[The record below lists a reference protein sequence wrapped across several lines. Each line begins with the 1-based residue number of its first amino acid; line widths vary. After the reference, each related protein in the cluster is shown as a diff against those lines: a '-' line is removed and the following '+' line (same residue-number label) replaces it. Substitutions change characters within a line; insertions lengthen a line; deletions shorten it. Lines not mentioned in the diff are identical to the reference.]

1 MVFRYR
7 NRPQIVQK
15 HTCISKEEGRSSLPE
30 GEWEVTESQREM
42 TQDKVKFVCQGATPW
57 KTGTFLKGRVEF
69 FTEGWVSWYWVTIRE
84 DAGWSKMFTP
94 RCNALKN
101 EYLPENIGWVLYW
114 RVSELLRSPKGVWR
128 RIKWN
133 LFAHVQRPENWA
145 SSWEERLSPLP
156 VG

>member
-1 MVFRYR
+1 MGPEKY
-7 NRPQIVQK
+7 NS
-15 HTCISKEEGRSSLPE
+15 TKEEEMSSWPE
-30 GEWEVTESQREM
+30 HERALAESQRGM
-42 TQDKVKFVCQGATPW
+42 TQNEVKTLCQGAVPW
-57 KTGTFLKGRVEF
+57 KTGIFLRGRVEF